1 MEKNE
6 LEFPS
11 AAKNAK
17 TVRTVNETF
26 PLPPTRRELVAAV
39 AHILESGG
47 VQKLNLQIGRD
58 IQVTRVVVG
67 DSEAGHNPPEPL
79 QDEDMLDAARNQKIV
94 SFTMTTTPPLSP
106 YQYMHEAFHHLSQKR
121 MTAVGVIINHNEVLE
136 EWLERKSDFQEFFGV
151 PVYHSNQI
159 PRDALLL
166 VAANIEDPQTVVYT
180 LRLELNIG
188 SADETDSG
196 ESVEERAD

>member
-1 MEKNE
+1 MEKSE
-6 LEFPS
+6 LAFPS
-11 AAKNAK
+11 ASKPK

-26 PLPPTRRELVAAV
+26 PLPPTRRELLASIE
-39 AHILESGG
+39 HILETGG

-58 IQVTRVVVG
+58 IQVTRTVVS
-67 DSEAGHNPPEPL
+67 DSEIGHNPPEPL
-79 QDEDMLDAARNQKIV
+79 QDEDMLDAARNQKMV
-94 SFTMTTTPPLSP
+94 SFAMTTTPPLSP

-121 MTAVGVIINHNEVLE
+121 MTAIGIIVNSNEVLE
-136 EWLERKSDFQEFFGV
+136 EWLERKSDFTEFFGV
-151 PVYHSNQI
+151 PVYHSNQV
-159 PRDALLL
+159 PRDALLF

-188 SADETDSG
+188 SDDETDSG